1 MPRFAEQGIFLNAD
15 SVVRFGAPLVALAQP
30 RAVLILPLS
39 ALPPVA
45 SAPLQAVL
53 MPLLV
58 LVLPREALLLPL
70 SVLAG
75 RKTDGFSK
83 KLFLIAKIN
92 NRI

>member
-1 MPRFAEQGIFLNAD
+1 MPRFAGQGIFLNAGAA
-15 SVVRFGAPLVALAQP
+15 VRLGVPLVASAPLQ
-30 RAVLILPLS
+30 AVLISLLS

-58 LVLPREALLLPL
+58 LVLPRVALLLPL
-70 SVLAG
+70 SALAG
-75 RKTDGFSK
+75 RKTGGFSK